1 MFTGFA
7 SGCFW
12 YGSAFIAVKY
22 KRFIYFGEP
31 RKKDRAVFGQVLHS
45 HKYLMPHIE
54 GSLVGKP
61 VFSSRAVQGA
71 ATKGVTYKVRPYRLA
86 VVGIGH

>member
-1 MFTGFA
+1 
-7 SGCFW
+7 
-12 YGSAFIAVKY
+12 
-22 KRFIYFGEP
+22 
-31 RKKDRAVFGQVLHS
+31 
-45 HKYLMPHIE
+45 MPHIE